1 MKRAPTRD
9 ILWLFFGTRLILIM
23 VTYIAF
29 VLFTAPKYSSIPVD
43 TMGLFTSWNHWDAA
57 NYVRIAQFGYR
68 PPYDFAFFPLLP
80 LLISLISHILGSWSY
95 LLVGTIITNAALLG
109 ALFVLYQLATDIG
122 GDKVARRTLLY
133 LCIFPTAFYFFA
145 AYNESLFLL
154 LSASTFLAMRRQN
167 WWLAGCLGLLASL
180 TRSAGILLVIPYLVE
195 VWISQESIAAN
206 RQKLLLRV
214 LPVILIPLGTLLYSI
229 YCWHVTGNPI
239 VFATVQSHWGRH
251 TTWPW
256 DGIFRALYDLFW
268 VQPFGSFNEVHII
281 LDLTATLG
289 FILLA
294 VLGWRKLRLSYSVW
308 VAVLLVFMLLSPGV
322 DKTDVLLSNQRL
334 VIEMFPAFIM
344 LAMLG
349 IKHPRVHQTF
359 MLVFPVLLATL
370 SILFIMN
377 RWMV

>member
-1 MKRAPTRD
+1 
-9 ILWLFFGTRLILIM
+9 
-23 VTYIAF
+23 
-29 VLFTAPKYSSIPVD
+29 
-43 TMGLFTSWNHWDAA
+43 
-57 NYVRIAQFGYR
+57 
-68 PPYDFAFFPLLP
+68 
-80 LLISLISHILGSWSY
+80 
-95 LLVGTIITNAALLG
+95 
-109 ALFVLYQLATDIG
+109 
-122 GDKVARRTLLY
+122 
-133 LCIFPTAFYFFA
+133 
-145 AYNESLFLL
+145 
-154 LSASTFLAMRRQN
+154 MRRQN

-195 VWISQESIAAN
+195 VWISRESIAAG

-239 VFATVQSHWGRH
+239 VFAAVQSHWGRH

-256 DGIFRALYDLFW
+256 NGIFRALYDLFR

-322 DKTDVLLSNQRL
+322 EKTDVLLSNQRL
-334 VIEMFPAFIM
+334 VIEIFPAFIM

-349 IKHPRVHQTF
+349 IKHPRLHQTF